1 MRPSM
6 WLPRR
11 VLVPLLAA
19 LGAVLAWTGAGT
31 ASQPLYDANVQFASL
46 KVNGKGEALVT
57 YRRNNGRLRHVLVWG
72 ALNAREPTEDRK
84 STRLNSSHE
93 WISYAVFCLKKT
105 R

>member
-46 KVNGKGEALVT
+46 KVNGKA
-57 YRRNNGRLRHVLVWG
+57 RRI
-72 ALNAREPTEDRK
+72 P
-84 STRLNSSHE
+84 
-93 WISYAVFCLKKT
+93 
-105 R
+105 